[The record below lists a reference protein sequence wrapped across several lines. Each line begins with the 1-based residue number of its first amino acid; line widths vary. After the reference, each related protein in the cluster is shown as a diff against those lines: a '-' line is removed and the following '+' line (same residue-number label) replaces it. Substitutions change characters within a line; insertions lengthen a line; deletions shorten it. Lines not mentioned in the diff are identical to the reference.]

1 MPVSFLSNQQREN
14 YGRYTGAPSPDDLA
28 RYFHLDDSDHALI
41 AQKRGEHNRLGFAV
55 QLGTVRYLGT
65 FLEDPLAVP
74 AAVLHSLAKQLRI
87 EAMTD
92 APIYSAGRQRLQH
105 AAEIQTH
112 YGYVEITERQVGFH
126 LTRWLYALCWT
137 GTDRPSVLFERAVT
151 WLITH
156 KVLLPG
162 CSTLERYIARL
173 RGRVEERL
181 WCSLCWDVSSEQQA
195 KLESL
200 LLVPVGSRSSQLD
213 QLRKGPVIVSSRSL
227 VVALMRLHSVRELGI
242 RLPAA
247 SRIPATRV
255 AALARFAGVA
265 KVGAILRLP
274 NPRRLA
280 TLVAFV
286 HCLEASAQ
294 DDALDVLEMLL
305 RELFGDAIKAD
316 KKARLRSLKDLDQ
329 AAATLASACQMLLD
343 TQLPDVDLRTR
354 LFEKI
359 QRVTLTQ
366 ALEGV
371 NTLIRPADNVYYQ
384 ELDAKYKTVRFF
396 LPTLVENIRFGA
408 NAAGAPVVAAFDWL
422 RANINMGRKKPCND
436 APREIVGKAWRR
448 HVLREDETVD
458 FHAYTFCMLGELHT
472 ALRRRDVF
480 VAPSWRY
487 ADPRA
492 GLLDGAEWEATRPI
506 ICRTLG
512 LSADPEPTLTA
523 MAAELD
529 RTYRAV
535 AARLPD
541 NPAVRFETTDDKH
554 ELVLS
559 PFDKLDD
566 SASLVAL
573 REKVTGMLPRVDL
586 TELIL
591 EIAARTGFTDAFT
604 HISERTGRA
613 ADLPISLCAVLM
625 AEACNTGREPLIRGD
640 ILALKRE
647 RLSWVD
653 QNFIRDDTL
662 STANTMLVTAQSR
675 LALANRW
682 GGGEVASA
690 DGIRFVVPVRTVHA
704 GPNPKYF
711 GIGRGVTWYNLIS
724 DQFSGLNDI
733 TVPGTLRDSL
743 ILLAVVLEQQT
754 DLQPTQIMTDT
765 GAYSDVVFGLFRLLG
780 YRFSP
785 RLADVGGTRF
795 WRLDPQA
802 DYGLLNTISAH
813 NLSSQKI
820 SPHWD
825 DMLRLAGSLKLGR
838 VPATGIMRTLQVGD
852 RPTRLAQAIA
862 EFGRIDKTLHTL
874 TYIDDEAK
882 RRSTLIQLNRGE
894 ARHSVARAVFHGK
907 RGELRQ
913 HYREGQED
921 QLGALGLVL
930 NMIVLWNTIYIEAVL
945 DQLREEGYPVK
956 DEDMERLS
964 PLLYEHINMLGRYS
978 FSVPEAVAKGE
989 LRPLRDPSDSD

>member
-1 MPVSFLSNQQREN
+1 MPVSFLSNEQRES

-55 QLGTVRYLGT
+55 QLGTVRYLGI

-74 AAVLHSLAKQLRI
+74 APVLHTLSKQLRI
-87 EAMTD
+87 KTVDD
-92 APIYSAGRQRLQH
+92 AKAYSMGEQRWQH
-105 AAEIQTH
+105 ATEIQTH
-112 YGYVEITERQVGFH
+112 YGYVEITERQIGFH

-137 GTDRPSVLFERAVT
+137 GTDRPTVLFERAVT
-151 WLITH
+151 WLVTH

-173 RGRVEERL
+173 RSRVEERL
-181 WCSLCWDVSSEQQA
+181 WHALGRGISSEQQGR
-195 KLESL
+195 LESL
-200 LLVPVGSRSSQLD
+200 LLVPVGSRSSPLD
-213 QLRKGPVIVSSRSL
+213 QLRKGPVMVSSRSL

-247 SRIPATRV
+247 ARIPATRV
-255 AALARFAGVA
+255 AALARFAGTA
-265 KVGAILRLP
+265 KVSAILRLP

-294 DDALDVLEMLL
+294 DDGLDVLEVLL

-316 KKARLRSLKDLDQ
+316 KKSRLRTLKDLDQ

-343 TQLPDVDLRTR
+343 TSLPDGDLRTR

-359 QRVTLTQ
+359 PRNALTL

-371 NTLIRPADNVYYQ
+371 NALIRPADDVYYQ
-384 ELDAKYKTVRFF
+384 ELDAKYKTVRCF
-396 LPTLVENIRFGA
+396 LPALVEHIRFGA
-408 NAAGAPVVAAFDWL
+408 NVAGEPVVAAFDWL
-422 RANINMGRKKPCND
+422 RGNMVRKKPGND
-436 APREIVGKAWRR
+436 APREVIRKPWQR
-448 HVLREDETVD
+448 HVLREDGSVD
-458 FHAYTFCMLGELHT
+458 FHAYTFCVLDELHT

-480 VAPSWRY
+480 VSPSWRY

-512 LSADPEPTLTA
+512 LSAHPEPTLTA
-523 MAAELD
+523 LTNELD

-535 AARLPD
+535 ASRLPD
-541 NPAVRFETTDDKH
+541 NPAVRFDQVGDKQ

-559 PFDKLDD
+559 PLDKLDEP
-566 SASLVAL
+566 ASLIAL
-573 REKVTGMLPRVDL
+573 RELVAGMLPRVDL
-586 TELIL
+586 PELIL
-591 EIAARTGFTDAFT
+591 EVAARTGFTDAFT
-604 HISERTGRA
+604 HLSERTARA
-613 ADLPISLCAVLM
+613 TDLHISLCAVLM
-625 AEACNTGREPLIRGD
+625 AEACNTGPEPLIRGD
-640 ILALKRE
+640 IPALKRD

-653 QNFIRDDTL
+653 QNYVRDDTQ
-662 STANTMLVTAQSR
+662 TAANAILVAAQSR
-675 LALANRW
+675 LALANLW

-711 GIGRGVTWYNLIS
+711 GVGRGVTWYNLIS

-795 WRLDPQA
+795 WRIDPQA

-813 NLSSQKI
+813 NLSLQKI
-820 SPHWD
+820 APHWD
-825 DMLRLAGSLKLGR
+825 DMLRLVGSLKLGL

-882 RRSTLIQLNRGE
+882 RRGTLTQLNRGE
-894 ARHSVARAVFHGK
+894 GRHSVARAVFHGK

-930 NMIVLWNTIYIEAVL
+930 NMIVLWNTIYMEAAL
-945 DQLREEGYPVK
+945 DQLRADGYTVK
-956 DEDMERLS
+956 DEDVARLS
-964 PLLYEHINMLGRYS
+964 PLLHEHINMLGRYS
-978 FSVPEAVAKGE
+978 FSVPEAVANGE
-989 LRPLRDPSDSD
+989 LRPLRDPADEE